1 MGRVSVFAPASVAN
15 ISCGFDVLG
24 VCLDSVG
31 DILHIEEASKPGI
44 EITEIIDNYYKDIQ
58 DMGGNRWDTSSLLK
72 RLQ

>member
-1 MGRVSVFAPASVAN
+1 MRKDLKIA
-15 ISCGFDVLG
+15 
-24 VCLDSVG
+24 
-31 DILHIEEASKPGI
+31 IEEAKENNAKI